1 MFHDV
6 SIHIITQSNN
16 MLNEG
21 VNCGLIKC
29 EAKIPLFV
37 DTTLTSCKIVRNVA
51 AVLGYKHH

>member
-6 SIHIITQSNN
+6 SIHIITRSSN

-29 EAKIPLFV
+29 EAKILLYV
-37 DTTLTSCKIVRNVA
+37 YVC
-51 AVLGYKHH
+51 

>member
-6 SIHIITQSNN
+6 SIHIITRSNN

-29 EAKIPLFV
+29 ETKIPLYV
-37 DTTLTSCKIVRNVA
+37 YVC
-51 AVLGYKHH
+51 